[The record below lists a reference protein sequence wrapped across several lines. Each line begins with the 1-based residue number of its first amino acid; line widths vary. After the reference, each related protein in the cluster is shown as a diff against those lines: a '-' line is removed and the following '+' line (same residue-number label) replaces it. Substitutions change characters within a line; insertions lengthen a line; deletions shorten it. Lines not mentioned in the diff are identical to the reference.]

1 MQRTMRPQRKAR
13 QADGIVGRMAA
24 TAANTNALSIFEA
37 GVKEEI
43 FIEKRPDKMSYFCF
57 LRVVNQAISPAMP
70 TSQPIPPMIS
80 LKVVFGS

>member
-13 QADGIVGRMAA
+13 QADGIVGRIAA
-24 TAANTNALSIFEA
+24 TAANTNALSIFLLCA
-37 GVKEEI
+37 KEDI

-57 LRVVNQAISPAMP
+57 LLVVNQAISPAMP

-80 LKVVFGS
+80 LKVVFGC

>member
-1 MQRTMRPQRKAR
+1 MQRTIRLQRKAR

-43 FIEKRPDKMSYFCF
+43 FIAKRPDKMSYFCF
-57 LRVVNQAISPAMP
+57 LREVNQAISPAMP
-70 TSQPIPPMIS
+70 PSQPIPPRLS
-80 LKVVFGS
+80 LKVVFGR